1 MARGRAAANIELSMP
16 SITHQSLRQAIA
28 ANLGKV
34 LTPEVAAAIELG
46 SIVADEDRSHDPE
59 KFGSRS
65 YKGLTFRAER
75 MANILEELHLMHEQH
90 FKETEVHRLGFGLKP
105 NYDYMLGMERS
116 GRMIQFT
123 ARNADGGLVGNIRM
137 YVQES
142 LHTGTLYANEDTL
155 YIAPEYRQGFT
166 AVRFMQYV
174 EDCLRAIGVREVR
187 TDSKTINKA
196 HRLVEYMGYKH
207 VANKYVKVFT
217 E

>member
-1 MARGRAAANIELSMP
+1 MAAIRLDL
-16 SITHQSLRQAIA
+16 LRLALAQ
-28 ANLGKV
+28 NLGKQ
-34 LTPEVAAAIELG
+34 LTPEVAAEIELAA
-46 SIVADEDRSHDPE
+46 VDREDRSHNPE
-59 KFGSRS
+59 KFGART
-65 YKGLTFRAER
+65 YKGLTFRSER
-75 MANILEELHLMHEQH
+75 FSEILDELHVLHEQH
-90 FKETEVHRLGFGLKP
+90 FAETEVHRLGFGLDP
-105 NYDYMLGMERS
+105 NYEYMADMERR
-116 GRMIQFT
+116 GNMIQFT
-123 ARNADGGLVGNIRM
+123 ARNEDGKLVGNIRM
-137 YVQES
+137 YVNQS

-155 YIAPEYRQGFT
+155 YIVPEYRQGFT